1 MSDVAAPTYLT
12 LPINPDEGFPQ
23 AFRLALGGSAYTITL
38 YVNLLDEEGRSDDE
52 IVYDLARDPRAFMV
66 MAVRRESPAPGEEI
80 FRRRLVVE
88 HEYAAAELGFL
99 FKEIRV
105 DRRNLGGVGSFG
117 SSVLGGVATR
127 WAS

>member
-1 MSDVAAPTYLT
+1 
-12 LPINPDEGFPQ
+12 
-23 AFRLALGGSAYTITL
+23 
-38 YVNLLDEEGRSDDE
+38 
-52 IVYDLARDPRAFMV
+52 MV
-66 MAVRRESPAPGEEI
+66 MAVRRESPSPGEEI

-99 FKEIRV
+99 FKELRV